1 MATRREFIAA
11 AGAGAAG
18 LAVGA
23 GASAFFEHEDTSSP
37 VPANAVVPF
46 YGEHQAG
53 IATAAQDRLVFAA
66 FDVTVATKGEL
77 RDLFREWTQAA
88 ALMTKGV
95 PIGSVG
101 GNENAPPA
109 DTGEALGLGPA
120 QLTIT
125 FGLGGLLFAPG
136 RIGLTSRRPSLL
148 RPLGHLPGDSLD
160 PAQSDGDLCV
170 QACANDPQVAFHA
183 IRDLARIGL
192 GAAVL
197 RWTQLGFG
205 RTSSTTSTQATPRNL
220 QGFKDGTRN
229 LLGDN
234 AADMNRYVWVGND
247 EPQTWFRGG
256 SYLVARRI
264 RMLIN
269 VWDRKMLSDQEETI
283 GRFKVSGAPLTG
295 HKERDPLDLDAKR
308 ADGRPVIPA
317 NAHVRLAAPSTNG
330 GQAILRR
337 GYSFTDGIDAA
348 MGELEAGLFFI
359 AYQRDPHRQF
369 AAIQTRLGAHDA
381 LNEYIVHTSGG
392 LFAVP
397 PGIRPGGFVA
407 EGLFA

>member
-1 MATRREFIAA
+1 MATRREFTAA

-18 LAVGA
+18 LAVGT
-23 GASAFFEHEDTSSP
+23 GATAFFEHDDTSSSSS
-37 VPANAVVPF
+37 ANDVVPF
-46 YGEHQAG
+46 YGQHQAG

-66 FDVTVATKGEL
+66 FDVTVATKREL
-77 RDLFREWTQAA
+77 RDLFREWTHAA

-95 PIGSVG
+95 PIGPVG

-120 QLTIT
+120 KLTVT
-125 FGLGGLLFAPG
+125 FGLGGLLFAPD

-148 RPLGHLPGDSLD
+148 KPLGHLPGDELD
-160 PAQSDGDLCV
+160 PAHSDGDLCV

-183 IRDLARIGL
+183 IRDLARIGQ

-205 RTSSTTSTQATPRNL
+205 RTSSTTSTQETPRNL
-220 QGFKDGTRN
+220 QGFKDGTKN
-229 LLGDN
+229 LHGDKV
-234 AADMNRYVWVGND
+234 ADMNRYVWVGNE
-247 EPQTWFRGG
+247 EPQAWFHGG

-269 VWDRKMLSDQEETI
+269 VWDRAVLSDQQQTI

-295 HKERDPLDLDAKR
+295 HTEFDPVDLDAKS
-308 ADGRPVIPA
+308 ANGQPVIPV

-330 GQAILRR
+330 GEAILRR
-337 GYSFTDGIDAA
+337 GYSFTDGIDATT
-348 MGELEAGLFFI
+348 GELDAGLFFL

-369 AAIQTRLGAHDA
+369 AAIQARLGTHDA

>member
-1 MATRREFIAA
+1 
-11 AGAGAAG
+11 
-18 LAVGA
+18 
-23 GASAFFEHEDTSSP
+23 
-37 VPANAVVPF
+37 
-46 YGEHQAG
+46 
-53 IATAAQDRLVFAA
+53 
-66 FDVTVATKGEL
+66 VATKGEL
-77 RDLFREWTQAA
+77 RDLFREWTHAA

-95 PIGSVG
+95 PIGPVG

-120 QLTIT
+120 QLTVT
-125 FGLGGLLFAPG
+125 FGLGGLLFAPD
-136 RIGLTSRRPSLL
+136 RIGLASQRPSLL
-148 RPLGHLPGDSLD
+148 KPLGHLPGDELD
-160 PAQSDGDLCV
+160 PAHSDGDLCV

-183 IRDLARIGL
+183 IRDLARIGQ

-220 QGFKDGTRN
+220 QGFKDGTKN
-229 LLGDN
+229 LHGDN
-234 AADMNRYVWVGND
+234 AADMNRYVWVGNE
-247 EPQTWFRGG
+247 EPQGWFRGG

-269 VWDRKMLSDQEETI
+269 VWDRAVLSDQEQTI

-295 HKERDPLDLDAKR
+295 HTEFDPLDLDAKS
-308 ADGRPVIPA
+308 ANGKLVIPA
-317 NAHVRLAAPSTNG
+317 NAHVRLASPSTNG
-330 GQAILRR
+330 GEAILRR
-337 GYSFTDGIDAA
+337 GYSFTDGIDATT
-348 MGELEAGLFFI
+348 GELDAGLFFL
-359 AYQRDPHRQF
+359 AYQRDPHKQF
-369 AAIQTRLGAHDA
+369 AAIQTRLGTHDA

-392 LFAVP
+392 LFAIP

>member
-1 MATRREFIAA
+1 MATRREFLAA

-18 LAVGA
+18 LAVGS
-23 GASAFFEHEDTSSP
+23 GATAFFERDDGLQSG
-37 VPANAVVPF
+37 AAAVPF
-46 YGEHQAG
+46 YGQHQAG

-66 FDVTVATKGEL
+66 FDVTVASKGEL
-77 RDLFREWTQAA
+77 RDLLREWTHAA

-101 GNENAPPA
+101 GNENAPPT

-125 FGLGGLLFAPG
+125 FGLGGLLFAPD

-148 RPLGHLPGDSLD
+148 RPLGHLPGDALD
-160 PAQSDGDLCV
+160 PAQSDGDICV

-183 IRDLARIGL
+183 VRNLARLGI

-197 RWTQLGFG
+197 RWAQLGFG
-205 RTSSTTSTQATPRNL
+205 RTSSTVSTQETPRNL

-229 LLGDN
+229 LHGDSP
-234 AADMNRYVWVGND
+234 DEMNRFVWVGTE
-247 EPQTWFRGG
+247 EPQAWFRGG
-256 SYLVARRI
+256 SYVVARRI
-264 RMLIN
+264 RMLIDK
-269 VWDRKMLSDQEETI
+269 WDRAVLEDQEQTI

-295 HKERDPLDLDAKR
+295 HKEHDPLDLDAR
-308 ADGRPVIPA
+308 GADGRPVIPHD
-317 NAHVRLAAPSTNG
+317 AHVRLAAPSNNEG
-330 GQAILRR
+330 EAILRR
-337 GYSFTDGIDAA
+337 GYSFTDGIDVTS
-348 MGELEAGLFFI
+348 GELDAGLFFI

-369 AAIQTRLGAHDA
+369 AAIQTRLGTRDA
-381 LNEYIVHTSGG
+381 LNEYILHTGGG

>member
-1 MATRREFIAA
+1 MTTRREFIAA

-18 LAVGA
+18 LAVGS
-23 GASAFFEHEDTSSP
+23 GATAFFERNDNSSSGE
-37 VPANAVVPF
+37 AVPF
-46 YGEHQAG
+46 YGPHQAG

-77 RDLFREWTQAA
+77 RDLLRDWTQAA

-95 PIGSVG
+95 PIGPVG
-101 GNENAPPA
+101 GDEEAPPA

-125 FGLGGLLFAPG
+125 FGLGGLLFAPD

-148 RPLGHLPGDSLD
+148 RPLGQLPGDALD
-160 PAQSDGDLCV
+160 PALSGGDLCV

-183 IRDLARIGL
+183 IRDLARIGI
-192 GAAVL
+192 GGAVL
-197 RWTQLGFG
+197 RWAQLGFG
-205 RTSSTTSTQATPRNL
+205 RTSSTTSAQETPRNL
-220 QGFKDGTRN
+220 QGFKDGTKN
-229 LLGDN
+229 LHGDN
-234 AADMNRYVWVGND
+234 ADDMNRFVWVGD
-247 EPQTWFRGG
+247 EEPQAWFRGG

-269 VWDRKMLSDQEETI
+269 AWDRAVLGDQERTI

-295 HKERDPLDLDAKR
+295 HREHDPLELDAR
-308 ADGRPVIPA
+308 GADGQPIIPA
-317 NAHVRLAAPSTNG
+317 NAHVRLAAPATNG
-330 GQAILRR
+330 GEAILRR
-337 GYSFTDGIDAA
+337 GYSFTDGIDATT
-348 MGELEAGLFFI
+348 GELDAGLFFI

-369 AAIQTRLGAHDA
+369 AAIQTRLGLHDA
-381 LNEYIVHTSGG
+381 LNEYIRHTGGG

-397 PGIRPGGFVA
+397 PGIRPGGFA
-407 EGLFA
+407 GEGLFA

>member
-23 GASAFFEHEDTSSP
+23 GATAFFEHEDTSSSSSSSE
-37 VPANAVVPF
+37 VVPF
-46 YGEHQAG
+46 YGQHQAG

-77 RDLFREWTQAA
+77 RDLFREWTHAA

-95 PIGSVG
+95 PIGPVG

-120 QLTIT
+120 QLTVT
-125 FGLGGLLFAPG
+125 FGLGGLLFAPD
-136 RIGLTSRRPSLL
+136 RIGLASRRPSLL
-148 RPLGHLPGDSLD
+148 KPLGHLPGDELD
-160 PAQSDGDLCV
+160 PAHSDGDLCV

-183 IRDLARIGL
+183 IRDLARIGQ

-220 QGFKDGTRN
+220 QGFKDGTKN
-229 LLGDN
+229 LHGDN
-234 AADMNRYVWVGND
+234 AADMNRYVWVGNE
-247 EPQTWFRGG
+247 EPQGWFRGG

-269 VWDRKMLSDQEETI
+269 VWDRAVLSDQEQTI

-295 HKERDPLDLDAKR
+295 HTEFDPLDLDAKS
-308 ADGRPVIPA
+308 ANGKLVIPA
-317 NAHVRLAAPSTNG
+317 NAHVRLASPSTNG
-330 GQAILRR
+330 GEAILRR
-337 GYSFTDGIDAA
+337 GYSFTDGIDATT
-348 MGELEAGLFFI
+348 GELDAGLFFL
-359 AYQRDPHRQF
+359 AYQRDPHKQF
-369 AAIQTRLGAHDA
+369 AAIQTRLGTHDA

-392 LFAVP
+392 LFAIP

>member
-23 GASAFFEHEDTSSP
+23 GATAFFEHEDTSSSSSSSE
-37 VPANAVVPF
+37 VVPF
-46 YGEHQAG
+46 YGQHQAG

-77 RDLFREWTQAA
+77 RDLFREWTHAA

-95 PIGSVG
+95 PIGPVG

-120 QLTIT
+120 QLTVT
-125 FGLGGLLFAPG
+125 FGLGGLLFAPD
-136 RIGLTSRRPSLL
+136 RIGLASQRPSLL
-148 RPLGHLPGDSLD
+148 KPLGHLPGDELD
-160 PAQSDGDLCV
+160 PAHSDGDLCV

-183 IRDLARIGL
+183 IRDLARIGQ

-220 QGFKDGTRN
+220 QGFKDGTKN
-229 LLGDN
+229 LHGDN
-234 AADMNRYVWVGND
+234 AADMNRYVRVGNE
-247 EPQTWFRGG
+247 EPQGWFRGG

-269 VWDRKMLSDQEETI
+269 VWDRAVLSDQEQTI

-295 HKERDPLDLDAKR
+295 HTEFDPLDLDAKS
-308 ADGRPVIPA
+308 ANGKLVIPA
-317 NAHVRLAAPSTNG
+317 NAHVRLASPSTNG
-330 GQAILRR
+330 GEAILRR
-337 GYSFTDGIDAA
+337 GYSFTDGIDATT
-348 MGELEAGLFFI
+348 GELDAGLFFL
-359 AYQRDPHRQF
+359 AYQRDPHKQF
-369 AAIQTRLGAHDA
+369 AAIQTRLGTHDA

-392 LFAVP
+392 LFAIP

>member
-23 GASAFFEHEDTSSP
+23 GATAFFEHEDTSSSSSSSE
-37 VPANAVVPF
+37 VVPF
-46 YGEHQAG
+46 YGQHQAG

-77 RDLFREWTQAA
+77 RDLFREWTNAA

-95 PIGSVG
+95 PIGPVG

-120 QLTIT
+120 QLTVT
-125 FGLGGLLFAPG
+125 FGLGGLLFAPD

-148 RPLGHLPGDSLD
+148 KPLGRLPGDELD
-160 PAQSDGDLCV
+160 PAHSDGDLCV

-183 IRDLARIGL
+183 IRDLARIGQ
-192 GAAVL
+192 GAAIL

-220 QGFKDGTRN
+220 QGFKDGTKN
-229 LLGDN
+229 LHGDN
-234 AADMNRYVWVGND
+234 AADMNRYVWVGNE
-247 EPQTWFRGG
+247 EPQGWFRGG

-269 VWDRKMLSDQEETI
+269 VWDRAVLSDQEQTI

-295 HKERDPLDLDAKR
+295 HTEFDPLDLDAKS
-308 ADGRPVIPA
+308 ANGKLVIPA
-317 NAHVRLAAPSTNG
+317 NAHVRLASPSTNG
-330 GQAILRR
+330 GEAILRR
-337 GYSFTDGIDAA
+337 GYSFTDGIDATT
-348 MGELEAGLFFI
+348 GELDAGLFFL
-359 AYQRDPHRQF
+359 AYQRDPHKQF
-369 AAIQTRLGAHDA
+369 AAIQTRLGTHDA

-392 LFAVP
+392 LFAIP

-407 EGLFA
+407 ESLFA